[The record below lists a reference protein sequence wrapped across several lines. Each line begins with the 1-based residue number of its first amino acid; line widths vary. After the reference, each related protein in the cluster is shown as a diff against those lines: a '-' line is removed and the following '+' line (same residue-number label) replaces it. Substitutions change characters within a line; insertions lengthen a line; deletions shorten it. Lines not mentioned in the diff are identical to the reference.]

1 MNGAIDFG
9 GAAAWL
15 PLLAA
20 LAAKATLVLLLA
32 AAVTAAMWRASAAAR
47 HLVWC
52 VAVAGVLALPVL
64 SAALPAWEVPLLPAT
79 SASSA
84 NPIDIPASELM
95 QAAPAA
101 PAAAPREQGGAS
113 ASRAALLPRL
123 VAWTAAAGVL
133 AGLLWLAAGF
143 WGVSRLG
150 RRAEL
155 VRDPE
160 WLRIAHDAAERLG
173 LRRPVLLLRTRGPL
187 MPATW
192 GLLWPSVVLPAAA
205 DQWPVERRH
214 AVLAHELAH
223 VKRFDCLTQA
233 LAQLACVLFWWH
245 PAVWYAARRLRV
257 ERERACDDLVLG
269 SGARASDYAA
279 HLLEV
284 ARGHRSLRMAAP
296 AMVSMARPSHLESR
310 LLWVLDAARPRTVPS
325 FAATLLTVLAAL
337 LLVGPLSAMRP
348 TAARPAAA
356 QEHLAGVEA
365 FASAADHPGKQKP
378 SAGKKTGTGESAA
391 GFAVRADTPVVPR
404 RGGWGEL
411 TPDELVGLR
420 SVGVTPAWLDEM
432 RRGGYPDLTVEQA
445 TGMRA
450 VGVDAAYVQELA
462 VEGHRGL
469 SAERIAGLRAVGVTG
484 AYLREVRALGFTD
497 LSLQE
502 IEGMRAVGVGS
513 RYVQEMR
520 GAGLDRLDAEAVTQ
534 LRAVGVT
541 AAYVAEMR
549 AAGLQ
554 RLDEKTL
561 AELRAVGVTGEY
573 IAELRAAGLQGLDER
588 ALAELAAVGVTGE
601 YVRELHAAGLTGLT
615 NRQLAELRAHGVD
628 AAYIRQ
634 MDAAG
639 FRSLSAGELIRL
651 RISGVDRELAE
662 SYRRGSRP

>member
-1 MNGAIDFG
+1 MNGAIDFA

-15 PLLAA
+15 PLLAG

-52 VAVAGVLALPVL
+52 VAVVGVLALPVL
-64 SAALPAWEVPLLPAT
+64 SSALPAWEVPLLPAA
-79 SASSA
+79 SAASSA
-84 NPIDIPASELM
+84 RPIDVPPSTVEPTV
-95 QAAPAA
+95 PAA
-101 PAAAPREQGGAS
+101 PAAAPTVQGGAPS
-113 ASRAALLPRL
+113 PRVELLPRL

-173 LRRPVLLLRTRGPL
+173 LRRPVLLLRTGGPL

-205 DQWPVERRH
+205 DQWPAERRH

-284 ARGHRSLRMAAP
+284 ARGHRSLRVAAP

-325 FAATLLTVLAAL
+325 FGATLLTVLAAL
-337 LLVGPLSAMRP
+337 LVVGPLSAMRP
-348 TAARPAAA
+348 TAAA
-356 QEHLAGVEA
+356 QEHLAGIE
-365 FASAADHPGKQKP
+365 ASASAGHSGEQKP
-378 SAGKKTGTGESAA
+378 SADKKLVPLQAFA
-391 GFAVRADTPVVPR
+391 GSTAQADTPVGPR
-404 RGGWGEL
+404 RGGWNDL
-411 TPDELVGLR
+411 TPDELIGLR
-420 SVGVTPAWLDEM
+420 AVGVTPAWLDEM
-432 RRGGYPDLTVEQA
+432 RRSGYADLSVEEA

-450 VGVDAAYVQELA
+450 VGVDAGYVQELA
-462 VEGHRGL
+462 AEGHRGL
-469 SAERIAGLRAVGVTG
+469 PAERIAGLRAVGVTA
-484 AYLREVRALGFTD
+484 AYLREVRTLGYSG
-497 LSLQE
+497 LSLE
-502 IEGMRAVGVGS
+502 DIEGMRAVGVDS

-520 GAGLDRLDAEAVTQ
+520 GAGLDRLDAETVTE

-541 AAYVAEMR
+541 AAYIAEMR

-554 RLDEKTL
+554 RLDAETV

-573 IAELRAAGLQGLDER
+573 IAGLRAAGLQGLDEKT
-588 ALAELAAVGVTGE
+588 LAELGAVGVTGA

-639 FRSLSAGELIRL
+639 FRALSADELIRL
-651 RISGVDRELAE
+651 RSSGVERELAE
-662 SYRRGSRP
+662 SYRRSGGSRP